1 MNVTSEIK
9 SYIELKET
17 CGALLLTG
25 KWGCGKSYIMHQL
38 ADSLNGED
46 QYAVAIVSLFGVQS
60 IEELDKKVKEAILY
74 VRTINKS
81 ENDSSS
87 KVSALI
93 KNAKKLS
100 SELSDV
106 WQGFRGI
113 NAALSINLY
122 DFFDIKSELLCFSK
136 NGKTMVSKT
145 LVLVFDDFERSKQ
158 DKTILLGTINNYCE
172 NKKIKTILIADE
184 NHIDEEA
191 YKEFKEK
198 VISHA
203 IKIAANPRPTP
214 AYTMLFTKRVAG
226 LVMLE
231 KKIAFRLTSC
241 SRPFTSSKASRLS
254 DLDTIKEIFGESKS
268 DNLRTLKIWLTD
280 FERVYKLW
288 IELDL
293 PLKDIDQVFYNFGA
307 VMFEY
312 KLAKC
317 ELDRYGL
324 VEFKSNEH
332 AYKGVDIQPE
342 RTSDKYKRLSRYR
355 SFAILEKW
363 IVSGE
368 WDEETVKI
376 NLCAPYRKIPI
387 KDEYYFVQS
396 DFWSMTQDKINKFL
410 PLILEL
416 AYKGDLSGDELIN
429 LIQRIKD
436 LKKMGV
442 TISSHIDYDRI
453 YDGLSMRGEKIESGE
468 IVEPERWKF
477 IENPEELSPEAKRVY
492 DELEMLQYKVSD
504 SRSRKEYIAY
514 LESPRIQFE
523 NHYVHRLAVFD
534 DELYSLFVEKFK
546 GNDNYKRLYLVDSL
560 KVYLTELLRKPGT
573 ADISKTMCNLK
584 KLSAWI
590 RDRNLNERDGVRK
603 YTYKVSEKKLTELIE
618 VMMTTYEINITEKGV

>member
-25 KWGCGKSYIMHQL
+25 KWECGKSYIMHQL

-198 VISHA
+198 VISHT
-203 IKIAANPRPTP
+203 IKIAANYSEIIQCIVRDYKETVVG
-214 AYTMLFTKRVAG
+214 YCTF
-226 LVMLE
+226 LE
-231 KKIAFRLTSC
+231 KHQ
-241 SRPFTSSKASRLS
+241 
-254 DLDTIKEIFGESKS
+254 DTIKEIFGESKS

-312 KLAKC
+312 KSAQC
-317 ELDRYGL
+317 ELDQYGL
-324 VEFKSNEH
+324 VEFKSKESTH
-332 AYKGVDIQPE
+332 KRTDIQPE

-355 SFAILEKW
+355 GFTILEKW

-368 WDEETVKI
+368 WNEESIKTA
-376 NLCAPYRKIPI
+376 LAAPYKKIPI
-387 KDEYYFVQS
+387 KDEYYFIQS
-396 DFWSMTQDKINKFL
+396 EFWSLTQEKINRFL
-410 PLILEL
+410 PLTLEL
-416 AYKGDLSGDELIN
+416 AYNGCLTCDELIT
-429 LIQRIKD
+429 LIQRLEN
-436 LKKMGV
+436 LKEIGV
-442 TISSHIDYDRI
+442 NISVKIDY
-453 YDGLSMRGEKIESGE
+453 EKIYSGLAQREEKVESGE
-468 IVEPERWKF
+468 VAEPERWQF
-477 IENPEELSPEAKRVY
+477 IEKVDELSPEAKKIY
-492 DELEMLQYKVSD
+492 DELDMLKNKKID
-504 SRSRKEYIAY
+504 LNSRKAYIDY
-514 LESPRIQFE
+514 LESPQIDFE

-534 DELYSLFVEKFK
+534 DDLYDLFVQKLG
-546 GNDNYKRLYLVDSL
+546 GNDNYKRLHLIDSL
-560 KVYLTELLRKPGT
+560 NVYLTELIRQPST
-573 ADISKTMCNLK
+573 EEVFKTMNNLERLDK
-584 KLSAWI
+584 WI
-590 RDRNLNERDGVRK
+590 DNQYVCESDGLRK
-603 YTYKVSEKKLTELIE
+603 YTYKTAAEKLSELINT
-618 VMMTTYEINITEKGV
+618 MKRKYGIS

>member
-198 VISHA
+198 VISHT
-203 IKIAANPRPTP
+203 IKIAANYSEIIQCIVRDYKETVVGYC
-214 AYTMLFTKRVAG
+214 AF
-226 LVMLE
+226 LE
-231 KKIAFRLTSC
+231 KHQ
-241 SRPFTSSKASRLS
+241 
-254 DLDTIKEIFGESKS
+254 DTIKEIFGESKS

-293 PLKDIDQVFYNFGA
+293 PLKDIDQVF
-307 VMFEY
+307 
-312 KLAKC
+312 
-317 ELDRYGL
+317 
-324 VEFKSNEH
+324 
-332 AYKGVDIQPE
+332 
-342 RTSDKYKRLSRYR
+342 
-355 SFAILEKW
+355 
-363 IVSGE
+363 
-368 WDEETVKI
+368 
-376 NLCAPYRKIPI
+376 
-387 KDEYYFVQS
+387 
-396 DFWSMTQDKINKFL
+396 
-410 PLILEL
+410 
-416 AYKGDLSGDELIN
+416 
-429 LIQRIKD
+429 
-436 LKKMGV
+436 
-442 TISSHIDYDRI
+442 
-453 YDGLSMRGEKIESGE
+453 
-468 IVEPERWKF
+468 
-477 IENPEELSPEAKRVY
+477 
-492 DELEMLQYKVSD
+492 
-504 SRSRKEYIAY
+504 
-514 LESPRIQFE
+514 
-523 NHYVHRLAVFD
+523 
-534 DELYSLFVEKFK
+534 
-546 GNDNYKRLYLVDSL
+546 
-560 KVYLTELLRKPGT
+560 
-573 ADISKTMCNLK
+573 
-584 KLSAWI
+584 
-590 RDRNLNERDGVRK
+590 
-603 YTYKVSEKKLTELIE
+603 SEQ
-618 VMMTTYEINITEKGV
+618 

>member
-1 MNVTSEIK
+1 MDAALEIEN
-9 SYIELKET
+9 YIETKENS
-17 CGALLLTG
+17 GALLITG
-25 KWGCGKSYIMHQL
+25 QWGCGKSYIVRQV
-38 ADSLNGED
+38 AETLNRED
-46 QYAVAIVSLFGVQS
+46 QYAVAIISLFGIQS
-60 IEELDKKVKEAILY
+60 VDELDKKVKEAVLY
-74 VRTINKS
+74 VRTWNRS
-81 ENDSSS
+81 ERDLSG
-87 KVSALI
+87 KVSALA
-93 KNAKKLS
+93 KNLKRVS
-100 SELSDV
+100 SELSDL
-106 WQGFRGI
+106 WSGFKGI
-113 NAALSINLY
+113 NAALSINIY
-122 DFFDIKSELLCFSK
+122 DFLGLQNEIVCFSK
-136 NGKTMVSKT
+136 NGKSMVSKK
-145 LVLVFDDFERSKQ
+145 LVLVFDDLERSKQ
-158 DKTILLGTINNYCE
+158 DKATFLGAINDYCE
-172 NKKIKTILIADE
+172 NRNIKTIIIADE
-184 NHIDEEA
+184 DHISEDE

-198 VISHA
+198 VISHTL
-203 IKIAANPRPTP
+203 KITAN
-214 AYTMLFTKRVAG
+214 YQEIILRVIRNYNETVVG
-226 LVMLE
+226 YQDFLKKHLE
-231 KKIAFRLTSC
+231 TVE
-241 SRPFTSSKASRLS
+241 
-254 DLDTIKEIFGESKS
+254 EIFNESKS
-268 DNLRTLKIWLTD
+268 NNLRTLKTWIAD
-280 FERVYKLW
+280 FERIYKLW
-288 IELDL
+288 TELEL
-293 PLKDIDQVFYNFGA
+293 PADDIDQVFYNFGA

-324 VEFKSNEH
+324 VEFKSNER

-410 PLILEL
+410 PLTLEL

-468 IVEPERWKF
+468 VVEPERWKF
-477 IENPEELSPEAKRVY
+477 IEKPEELSPEAKRVY

-560 KVYLTELLRKPGT
+560 KVYLTELLRKPST

-584 KLSAWI
+584 KLSEWI
-590 RDRNLNERDGVRK
+590 RDRNLNESDGVRK

>member
-106 WQGFRGI
+106 WQGFREI

-172 NKKIKTILIADE
+172 NKKMKTILIADE

-198 VISHA
+198 VISHT
-203 IKIAANPRPTP
+203 IKIAANYSEIIQCIVRDYKETVVG
-214 AYTMLFTKRVAG
+214 YCTF
-226 LVMLE
+226 LE
-231 KKIAFRLTSC
+231 KHQ
-241 SRPFTSSKASRLS
+241 
-254 DLDTIKEIFGESKS
+254 DTIKEIFGESKS

-324 VEFKSNEH
+324 VEFKSNER

-410 PLILEL
+410 PLTLEL

-477 IENPEELSPEAKRVY
+477 IENPEELSPEAK
-492 DELEMLQYKVSD
+492 
-504 SRSRKEYIAY
+504 
-514 LESPRIQFE
+514 
-523 NHYVHRLAVFD
+523 
-534 DELYSLFVEKFK
+534 
-546 GNDNYKRLYLVDSL
+546 
-560 KVYLTELLRKPGT
+560 
-573 ADISKTMCNLK
+573 
-584 KLSAWI
+584 
-590 RDRNLNERDGVRK
+590 
-603 YTYKVSEKKLTELIE
+603 
-618 VMMTTYEINITEKGV
+618 

>member
-93 KNAKKLS
+93 KNAKRLS

-198 VISHA
+198 VISHT
-203 IKIAANPRPTP
+203 IKIAANYSEIIQCIVRDYKETVVG
-214 AYTMLFTKRVAG
+214 YCTF
-226 LVMLE
+226 LE
-231 KKIAFRLTSC
+231 KNQ
-241 SRPFTSSKASRLS
+241 
-254 DLDTIKEIFGESKS
+254 DTIK
-268 DNLRTLKIWLTD
+268 
-280 FERVYKLW
+280 
-288 IELDL
+288 
-293 PLKDIDQVFYNFGA
+293 
-307 VMFEY
+307 
-312 KLAKC
+312 
-317 ELDRYGL
+317 
-324 VEFKSNEH
+324 
-332 AYKGVDIQPE
+332 
-342 RTSDKYKRLSRYR
+342 
-355 SFAILEKW
+355 
-363 IVSGE
+363 
-368 WDEETVKI
+368 
-376 NLCAPYRKIPI
+376 
-387 KDEYYFVQS
+387 
-396 DFWSMTQDKINKFL
+396 
-410 PLILEL
+410 
-416 AYKGDLSGDELIN
+416 
-429 LIQRIKD
+429 
-436 LKKMGV
+436 
-442 TISSHIDYDRI
+442 
-453 YDGLSMRGEKIESGE
+453 
-468 IVEPERWKF
+468 
-477 IENPEELSPEAKRVY
+477 
-492 DELEMLQYKVSD
+492 
-504 SRSRKEYIAY
+504 
-514 LESPRIQFE
+514 
-523 NHYVHRLAVFD
+523 
-534 DELYSLFVEKFK
+534 
-546 GNDNYKRLYLVDSL
+546 
-560 KVYLTELLRKPGT
+560 
-573 ADISKTMCNLK
+573 
-584 KLSAWI
+584 
-590 RDRNLNERDGVRK
+590 
-603 YTYKVSEKKLTELIE
+603 
-618 VMMTTYEINITEKGV
+618 

>member
-172 NKKIKTILIADE
+172 NKKMKTILIADE

-203 IKIAANPRPTP
+203 IKIAANYSEIIQCIVRDYKETVVGYC
-214 AYTMLFTKRVAG
+214 AF
-226 LVMLE
+226 LE
-231 KKIAFRLTSC
+231 KHQ
-241 SRPFTSSKASRLS
+241 
-254 DLDTIKEIFGESKS
+254 DTIKEIFGESKS

-324 VEFKSNEH
+324 VEFKSNER

-410 PLILEL
+410 PLTLEL

-534 DELYSLFVEKFK
+534 NELYSLFVEKFK

>member
-1 MNVTSEIK
+1 M
-9 SYIELKET
+9 
-17 CGALLLTG
+17 
-25 KWGCGKSYIMHQL
+25 
-38 ADSLNGED
+38 
-46 QYAVAIVSLFGVQS
+46 
-60 IEELDKKVKEAILY
+60 
-74 VRTINKS
+74 
-81 ENDSSS
+81 
-87 KVSALI
+87 
-93 KNAKKLS
+93 
-100 SELSDV
+100 
-106 WQGFRGI
+106 
-113 NAALSINLY
+113 
-122 DFFDIKSELLCFSK
+122 
-136 NGKTMVSKT
+136 
-145 LVLVFDDFERSKQ
+145 
-158 DKTILLGTINNYCE
+158 
-172 NKKIKTILIADE
+172 
-184 NHIDEEA
+184 
-191 YKEFKEK
+191 
-198 VISHA
+198 
-203 IKIAANPRPTP
+203 
-214 AYTMLFTKRVAG
+214 
-226 LVMLE
+226 
-231 KKIAFRLTSC
+231 
-241 SRPFTSSKASRLS
+241 
-254 DLDTIKEIFGESKS
+254 
-268 DNLRTLKIWLTD
+268 
-280 FERVYKLW
+280 
-288 IELDL
+288 
-293 PLKDIDQVFYNFGA
+293 
-307 VMFEY
+307 
-312 KLAKC
+312 AKC

-324 VEFKSNEH
+324 VEFKSNER

-410 PLILEL
+410 PLTLEL

-534 DELYSLFVEKFK
+534 DELYSLFVKK
-546 GNDNYKRLYLVDSL
+546 LGGNDNYKRLHLIDSL
-560 KVYLTELLRKPGT
+560 NVYLTELIRQPST
-573 ADISKTMCNLK
+573 EEVFKTMNNLERLDK
-584 KLSAWI
+584 WI
-590 RDRNLNERDGVRK
+590 DNQYVCESDGLRK
-603 YTYKVSEKKLTELIE
+603 YTYKTAAEKLSELINT
-618 VMMTTYEINITEKGV
+618 MKRKYGIS